1 MKNQI
6 RIVGAI
12 QNNLKNLSFIIP
24 KNKITVFTGVSG
36 SGKSSLV
43 IDTLGAESQRL
54 LNETYSSYIQNL
66 LPHYQRPHVE
76 VIENLPVSI
85 IINQKKLGGN
95 ARSTVGTMTDIYSS
109 LRLLYSRIGTPFVGY
124 SMVFS
129 FNNKQGMCSHCE
141 GLGIVKKIDL
151 ERLMDFSKSL
161 NEGAIKFPTFNPGG
175 WRLSRYTESGFFDND
190 LPISKYSDV
199 QKKLLFEGQEQTPPL
214 PSKQWHKTAK
224 YVGLIPRI
232 EQAFIKKE
240 EHRYEDALAK
250 IITSQSC
257 PICHEQRLNETI
269 LSCKIKQKS
278 IGDCV
283 FMPLTQL
290 SDFIVQIKD
299 PITDDLIQLILK
311 KINTLVRLGLGYLT
325 LGRMTQTL
333 SGGESQRIK
342 MSKYLNSSLSDVLYI
357 FDEPSIGLHPSDLHG
372 VSLILKQ
379 LVQRGN
385 SVIIV
390 EHDPDI
396 IKVADHIID
405 MGPEA
410 GENGG
415 YICFQ
420 GDYQGLLL
428 SQTKTGVALREKHA
442 LKPQRMA
449 FKDFYTLEQVSL
461 FNINNVSIAIP
472 KHALTIVTGV
482 AGSGK
487 STLISKLFMKQY
499 PQSVLLNQDRI
510 YVSDR
515 SNIASFLGVF
525 DEIRNIFAKESGQQ
539 PSFFSFNSKGACH
552 LCNGRGNL
560 KTELAFLGDVE
571 SECAE
576 CHGSRY
582 SNEALK
588 YTYRG
593 YNIHQ
598 VLQMTAAQTLQLF
611 NNEKIKKI
619 LTMIAQINLGYIKLG
634 QSLDTFSGGELQRLK
649 LAKVLL
655 LSDSNILILDEPS
668 TGLHEF
674 DIKSLLKLFDLIL
687 SEGKTLIVIEHN
699 LSIMCH
705 ADWIIDMGPEGGKQ
719 GGEVL
724 HMGYLAGL
732 LLNKKSFTAKC
743 LTEYTLHQ

>member
-6 RIVGAI
+6 KIVGAT

-54 LNETYSSYIQNL
+54 LNETYSPYIQNL
-66 LPHYQRPHVE
+66 LPHYQRPNVE
-76 VIENLPVSI
+76 IIENLPVSI

-95 ARSTVGTMTDIYSS
+95 ARSTIGTMTDIYSS

-129 FNNKQGMCSHCE
+129 FNNKQGMCSQCE
-141 GLGIVKKIDL
+141 GLGTVKKVDL
-151 ERLMDFSKSL
+151 EKLIDFTKSL

-175 WRLSRYTESGFFDND
+175 WRLGRYTESGFFDND
-190 LPISKYSDV
+190 LPIRKYSEA
-199 QKKLLFEGQEQTPPL
+199 QKKLLFEGKEQTPPA

-240 EHRYEDALAK
+240 NYRYGDALAK
-250 IITSQSC
+250 IITSQPC

-269 LSCKIKQKS
+269 LSCKIKEKS

-290 SDFIVQIKD
+290 FNFVAQIKN
-299 PITDDLIQLILK
+299 PITDDLVKLILK
-311 KINTLVRLGLGYLT
+311 QINTLIRLGLGYLT
-325 LGRMTQTL
+325 LGRMTKTL
-333 SGGESQRIK
+333 SGGESQRVK

-357 FDEPSIGLHPSDLHG
+357 FDEPSIGLHPRDLHG
-372 VSLILKQ
+372 VTIILKE

-396 IKVADHIID
+396 IKAADHIID

-415 YICFQ
+415 HICFQ
-420 GDYQGLLL
+420 GNYQDLLL
-428 SQTKTGVALREKHA
+428 SRTKTGEALRETHT
-442 LKPQRMA
+442 LKAQRMA
-449 FKDFYTLEQVSL
+449 FKNFYTLEQVSL
-461 FNINNVSIAIP
+461 FNVKNASIKIP

-499 PQSVLLNQDRI
+499 PQSVLLNQDR
-510 YVSDR
+510 VHASDR
-515 SNIASFLGVF
+515 SNIASFLDVF
-525 DEIRNIFAKESGQQ
+525 DEIRNIFAKESGQL
-539 PSFFSFNSKGACH
+539 PAFFSFNSKGACP
-552 LCNGRGNL
+552 LCKGKGIL
-560 KTELAFLGDVE
+560 KTDLAFLGDVE
-571 SECAE
+571 SECDK

-582 SNEALK
+582 SNEALS
-588 YTYRG
+588 YTYKG

-598 VLQMTAAQTLQLF
+598 VLQMTATQALQLF

-619 LTMIAQINLGYIKLG
+619 LTMIGQVNLGYIKLG

-674 DIKSLLKLFDLIL
+674 DIKNLLKLFDFII

-699 LSIMCH
+699 LSVMCH
-705 ADWIIDMGPEGGKQ
+705 ADWIIDMGPDGGTQGGK
-719 GGEVL
+719 VL
-724 HMGYLAGL
+724 YMGYLAGL
-732 LLNKKSFTAKC
+732 LLNTESYTAKY
-743 LTEYTLHQ
+743 LANYTLNR